1 MNRRH
6 PLALP
11 PHLRALDRTLIMGV
25 VNVTPDSFSDG
36 GRHFDAHAGVAH
48 GLALVAQGADIVDVG
63 ENRLD
68 QGLPELHRMR
78 NCAVFF
84 PSWKSWHSKEWLCQW
99 TQPAPQWRRQQFRR
113 VRS

>member
-48 GLALVAQGADIVDVG
+48 GLALVAQGQTSLTWGRIDSTRG
-63 ENRLD
+63 S
-68 QGLPELHRMR
+68 
-78 NCAVFF
+78 
-84 PSWKSWHSKEWLCQW
+84 PSC
-99 TQPAPQWRRQQFRR
+99 TG
-113 VRS
+113 